1 MAKPPTWTGSVALVC
16 FFITALALGFFW
28 LYGSIEHPAV
38 YVPTTV
44 ARTDRDVGAT
54 SQALAPD
61 MSSPAV
67 VLANSDVPEKYRAP
81 AAAPARA
88 ELHGPVNATELKS
101 RRRLVARPAKP
112 LLPEAA
118 QAFAAA
124 PEEAAAVLPKFD
136 RATAFAG
143 F

>member
-1 MAKPPTWTGSVALVC
+1 MC
-16 FFITALALGFFW
+16 
-28 LYGSIEHPAV
+28 
-38 YVPTTV
+38 
-44 ARTDRDVGAT
+44 AT

-81 AAAPARA
+81 AAAPAAGGTPRPG
-88 ELHGPVNATELKS
+88 ERHRGEVEKE
-101 RRRLVARPAKP
+101 RVARPAKP

-124 PEEAAAVLPKFD
+124 PEEAAAVVPKFD